1 MTNTAESSTDVSSE
15 AVPHPHR
22 HRFLGLLNPTWSDH
36 PGVRRH
42 EELTRGERAADH
54 MRAAMGSW
62 AFVFSALGFLAIWM
76 IGNRNNGFDK
86 YPFILL
92 NLVLSCVAALQGAIL
107 LIAAKRSDQIAAEL
121 AKHDF
126 DTDTRAAERI
136 EQVHGRLEVL
146 ELAAKNTSEE
156 NQELLRQVLA
166 ELADLRAA
174 LGR

>member
-1 MTNTAESSTDVSSE
+1 MANTSESSNST
-15 AVPHPHR
+15 AAATPHR
-22 HRFLGLLNPTWSDH
+22 HRFFGLLNPTWNDH

-76 IGNRNNGFDK
+76 IGNRNHGFDK

-126 DTDTRAAERI
+126 ETDTRAADRI
-136 EQVHGRLEVL
+136 DQVHSRLETL
-146 ELAAKNTSEE
+146 GIDAKNTSEE
-156 NQELLRQVLA
+156 NQQLLRQVLA
-166 ELADLRAA
+166 ELADLRTA